1 MTEVVASVRRVTDI
15 IGEITAASQE
25 QTAGI
30 DQIYQAIMQMD
41 DVTQQNAALIEQAAA
56 AAASLKDQ
64 AGSLVEVVRV
74 FKTDGSGMTG
84 EPVSKPAA
92 QPAAPGVRRAAP
104 KTHCPHPGRFAK
116 GTGHCNGSSA
126 QRRLGS
132 FLSVSVGRLV
142 SRPVCQALHWSG
154 GPHARP

>member
-74 FKTDGSGMTG
+74 FKTDGSGMAG

-92 QPAAPGVRRAAP
+92 QPAAPVVRRASPKRTALIRANSP
-104 KTHCPHPGRFAK
+104 KTLATATIAAR
-116 GTGHCNGSSA
+116 
-126 QRRLGS
+126 
-132 FLSVSVGRLV
+132 
-142 SRPVCQALHWSG
+142 SG
-154 GPHARP
+154 DWGAF